1 MTTLNQMLPKL
12 RQTWQSLSPAY
23 RNGLTI
29 LSAALVLILIGVALR
44 RIAGIP
50 SDTSSTDSTPSP
62 SNTTTATCSTTTE
75 TLGSTVAKLWRGS
88 PKTPEQNP
96 PPGRGTPPPPPPAP

>member
-62 SNTTTATCSTTTE
+62 SNTTTETCSTTKE
-75 TLGSTVAKLWRGS
+75 TLVSTVAKWWRGS
-88 PKTPEQNP
+88 PKTSDHPRPAETDSP
-96 PPGRGTPPPPPPAP
+96 TP